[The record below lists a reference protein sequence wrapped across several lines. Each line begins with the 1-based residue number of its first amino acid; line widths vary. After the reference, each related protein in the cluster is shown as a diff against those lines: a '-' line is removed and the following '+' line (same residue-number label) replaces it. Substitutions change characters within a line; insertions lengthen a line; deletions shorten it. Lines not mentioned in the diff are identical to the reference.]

1 MNNINPQSI
10 VHPVVYV
17 QNGTSFTLNICTP
30 EVPSTGVPA
39 ALEHAVAVLNALE
52 PTTQNCMGCGTWESP
67 PIGSPDLNPI
77 IETTVLHELGHCA
90 LGLDHPDRNW
100 NADGDPKNGQE
111 GTSFTRS
118 WGAAEI
124 RDNQDMIRG
133 SRDDTQ
139 RATGG
144 QIAESVSWF
153 RRLDNNPVIV
163 DPSTVIDIN
172 SYSRSVAANLP
183 PGDTWAANAN
193 LKVAESLGEPETQAL
208 MYAVVPRGATYF
220 GLSADDVNMIK
231 MQRTGPDLTANTSDD
246 YTLQIDV
253 VPCTM
258 PHQIEVGF
266 LPLPSGVLGACE
278 SAVDYAYPQPA
289 ATARVFKVVPDPDFD
304 ATHII
309 VLLNDT
315 YTWDTKLPLFG
326 DGFEAGD
333 FSSWS
338 AVFP

>member
-1 MNNINPQSI
+1 M
-10 VHPVVYV
+10 
-17 QNGTSFTLNICTP
+17 TLR
-30 EVPSTGVPA
+30 
-39 ALEHAVAVLNALE
+39 
-52 PTTQNCMGCGTWESP
+52 
-67 PIGSPDLNPI
+67 
-77 IETTVLHELGHCA
+77 EL
-90 LGLDHPDRNW
+90 
-100 NADGDPKNGQE
+100 
-111 GTSFTRS
+111 
-118 WGAAEI
+118 
-124 RDNQDMIRG
+124 
-133 SRDDTQ
+133 
-139 RATGG
+139 TGG

-183 PGDTWAANAN
+183 PGDTRPSNAN

-258 PHQIEVGF
+258 PHQIEVRF

-289 ATARVFKVVPDPDFD
+289 ATARVFKKLFRTPILTQPTSSFFLTTRILGTPNFRSLATDSKPAISHRGRRSFHRYGRPVP
-304 ATHII
+304 
-309 VLLNDT
+309 
-315 YTWDTKLPLFG
+315 PLVEEVIPAEG
-326 DGFEAGD
+326 LKQTVAGRRERKRTAA
-333 FSSWS
+333 S
-338 AVFP
+338 APA